1 MSLNRP
7 ALTKDRLREAMLR
20 ANKKQID
27 LVRETGLNRGTI
39 SRYLSGEVEPKSDA
53 INRLAISLG
62 CSEMWL
68 WGYDVPMERKK
79 KNSPSESDLTEW
91 EQMWLELYRRT
102 SEDTRDLLVNMM
114 ASFDRI
120 PQDQQ
125 RLVLQMIRAAL
136 GNQK

>member
-1 MSLNRP
+1 MGLNRP

-20 ANKKQID
+20 SNKKQID

-79 KNSPSESDLTEW
+79 KDSPSESDLTEG
-91 EQMWLELYRRT
+91 EKMILELFRRVP
-102 SEDTRDLLVNMM
+102 E
-114 ASFDRI
+114 
-120 PQDQQ
+120 DQQ
-125 RLVLQMIRAAL
+125 ALVLQMIRAAL
-136 GNQK
+136 GSQ